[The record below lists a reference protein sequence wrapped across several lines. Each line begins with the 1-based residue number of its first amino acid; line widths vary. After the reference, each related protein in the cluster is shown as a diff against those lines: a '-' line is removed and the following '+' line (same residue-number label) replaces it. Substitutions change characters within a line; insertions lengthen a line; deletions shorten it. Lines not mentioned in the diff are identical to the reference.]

1 MCVGACVP
9 SVEGMNPKN
18 FFRSPRPGSAFVGL
32 TAVLIVVTGCGVV
45 DDVAHGTSQSSFAN
59 AQMLEQDRGE
69 TLEWLP
75 DDAQHIVRV
84 ASTRSDSTESLVFE
98 SERGLSGCET
108 VERQSAP
115 TMVVPGGLD
124 VYAVNDVA
132 LCGEWAI
139 AQNDGDFYAWTP
151 AAESG
156 AR

>member
-18 FFRSPRPGSAFVGL
+18 FFRSPRPSSAFVGL